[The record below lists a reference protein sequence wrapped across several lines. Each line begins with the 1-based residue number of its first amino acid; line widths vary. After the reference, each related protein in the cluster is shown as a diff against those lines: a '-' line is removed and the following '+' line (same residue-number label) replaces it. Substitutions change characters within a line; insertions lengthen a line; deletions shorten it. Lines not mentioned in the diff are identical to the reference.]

1 MSEEYSAARRAAVE
15 AGRQIVVKAGTRLLT
30 DPVRMKSLISGIA
43 GLRRRGHRVLLVS
56 SGAVGTGMG
65 IMKLSRRP
73 REVARVQALAAI
85 GQSKL
90 MAMYDAECRKFGFST
105 AQLLLTQADFRSR
118 QRYLHLSNCI
128 RELEKM
134 DVLPIINEN
143 DSVSVSEIK
152 FGDNDTLAASLAA
165 MTGSGLTVI
174 LTTESGLR
182 ERNPDGSLGARLP
195 VVAKL
200 KPEMYSLARGTD
212 NSDMSIGGMTSK
224 LKAAGVVTAAGGYLW
239 IADGREEGI
248 LEKIA
253 DGADVGTLFLPGPG
267 RLRARK
273 CWIKF
278 FAKANGTIFVDDGAA
293 DAVVARG
300 KSLLPGGMTGFDGK
314 FRRGDTVEI
323 RTADNRI
330 IGRGLTNYSRGEC
343 ELIRGLK
350 VREAA
355 SVLGADC
362 DEEVIH
368 RDNLVLE

>member
-1 MSEEYSAARRAAVE
+1 MSDEYSALRREAVE

-30 DPVRMKSLISGIA
+30 DPVRMKNLISGIA

-56 SGAVGTGMG
+56 SGAVGTGMS
-65 IMKLSRRP
+65 IMNIARRP
-73 REVARVQALAAI
+73 REVAKVQALAAI

-90 MAMYDAECRKFGFST
+90 MAIYDAECRKFGFSA

-128 RELEKM
+128 RELGEM
-134 DVLPIINEN
+134 NVLPVINEN

-152 FGDNDTLAASLAA
+152 FGDNDTLAASLAT

-182 ERNPDGSLGARLP
+182 ERNPDGSLGARMP
-195 VVAKL
+195 VVARL
-200 KPEMYSLARGTD
+200 KPEMYAMARGTD
-212 NSDMSIGGMTSK
+212 NSDMSIGGMASK

-239 IADGREEGI
+239 IADGREENI

-253 DGADVGTLFLPGPG
+253 DGADVGTLFLPGRG
-267 RLRARK
+267 RLRAKK

-278 FAKANGTIFVDDGAA
+278 FAKVNGTVFVDDGAA
-293 DAVVARG
+293 EAVVSRG
-300 KSLLPGGMTGFDGK
+300 KSLLPSGMIRAEGR

-323 RTADNRI
+323 RTVGGRV
-330 IGRGLTNYSRGEC
+330 IGRGLSNYGSGEC
-343 ELIRGLK
+343 ELICGLK
-350 VREAA
+350 GCEAA